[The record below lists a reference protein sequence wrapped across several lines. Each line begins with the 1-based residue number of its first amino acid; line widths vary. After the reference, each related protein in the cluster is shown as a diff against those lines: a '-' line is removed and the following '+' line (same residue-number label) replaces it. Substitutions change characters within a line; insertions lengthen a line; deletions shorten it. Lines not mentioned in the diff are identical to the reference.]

1 MQNLERSFSN
11 MELGSVPIL
20 QPTYVGHIESEIDV
34 FTVISACLSGKLS
47 LVPRLPYAREKDEV
61 VRNGNIYVYSDVCT
75 GQGEWEDGKEWS
87 EGQRMHG
94 LLVQNHSSDE
104 EGFIK
109 ISGIY
114 NVNGVVHRLISYRE
128 VKEGFFT
135 PLITEHGKSIV
146 LTTPSRDD
154 RFWTDLVC
162 LGFVGFRSQ
171 PHSRRLR
178 ST

>member
-1 MQNLERSFSN
+1 
-11 MELGSVPIL
+11 
-20 QPTYVGHIESEIDV
+20 
-34 FTVISACLSGKLS
+34 
-47 LVPRLPYAREKDEV
+47 
-61 VRNGNIYVYSDVCT
+61 
-75 GQGEWEDGKEWS
+75 
-87 EGQRMHG
+87 MHG